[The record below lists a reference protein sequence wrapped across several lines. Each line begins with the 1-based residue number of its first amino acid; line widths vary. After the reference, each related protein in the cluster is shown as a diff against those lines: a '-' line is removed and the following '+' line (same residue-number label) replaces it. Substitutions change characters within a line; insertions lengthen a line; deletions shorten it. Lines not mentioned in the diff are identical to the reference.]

1 LEFAW
6 FYYLEIIEN
15 SSVDSIAKDKVAIIL
30 VNWNGLQFTIDCLES
45 LRKLDYLNFGI
56 LLVDN
61 ASDTNEGDALKLKF
75 PEISLI
81 QSSTNLGFAGGNNL
95 GIRKALELD
104 YSHIMLLNN
113 DTVVSP
119 DFLKLMM
126 SQFEKS
132 PSLGVVQ
139 PLIYWMKDRNQI
151 WNAGGKW
158 NSTFGRA
165 IPLREL
171 KNGKKVGS
179 GIQKI
184 DWATGC
190 CMLIKREAILQVGL
204 LNEQFF
210 AYFEDVEWSLRFR
223 KHGYEIALAPKAIIY
238 HEAGASSKKKH
249 KEGTLSPR
257 VFYYHVRNQFL
268 LIRIVSSLFNK
279 LLAFGY
285 HLIRFGAWIGYF
297 AIRGRFKKLN
307 SVVKG
312 IREGITVPL
321 QSLEKWH

>member
-1 LEFAW
+1 M
-6 FYYLEIIEN
+6 
-15 SSVDSIAKDKVAIIL
+15 DSIAKDSVAIIL
-30 VNWNGLQFTIDCLES
+30 VNWNGLQFSIDCLHS
-45 LRKLDYLNFGI
+45 LRKLDFPDFGI
-56 LLVDN
+56 FLVDN
-61 ASDTNEGDALKLKF
+61 ASDNREGEELKAEF
-75 PEISLI
+75 PEITLI

-95 GIRKALELD
+95 GIRKALESG
-104 YSHIMLLNN
+104 YSHLMLLNN
-113 DTVVSP
+113 DTIVAP
-119 DFLKLMM
+119 DFLLVMM

-158 NSTFGRA
+158 VSTLGRA
-165 IPLREL
+165 IPLQEL
-171 KNGKKVGS
+171 KNEKKVGS

-210 AYFEDVEWSLRFR
+210 AYFEDVEWSLRIREKGF
-223 KHGYEIALAPKAIIY
+223 EIALAPKAFIY

-249 KEGTLSPR
+249 EEGTLSPR

-268 LIRIVSSLFNK
+268 LIRSTVSPFNK
-279 LLAFGY
+279 PLAFGY
-285 HLIRFGAWIGYF
+285 HLIRFGFWIGYF
-297 AIRGRFKKLN
+297 VIRGRFKKLK

-312 IREGITVPL
+312 IRDGITMPL
-321 QSLEKWH
+321 QSQVK

>member
-1 LEFAW
+1 
-6 FYYLEIIEN
+6 
-15 SSVDSIAKDKVAIIL
+15 VDSIAKDKVAIIL
-30 VNWNGLQFTIDCLES
+30 VNWNGLQFTVDCLES
-45 LRKLDYLNFGI
+45 LRKLDYLDFGI

-61 ASDTNEGDALKLKF
+61 ASDNNEGDELKLKF
-75 PEISLI
+75 PEITLI
-81 QSSTNLGFAGGNNL
+81 QSTANLGFAGGNNL

-113 DTVVSP
+113 DTVVAP
-119 DFLKLMM
+119 DFLNSMM
-126 SQFEKS
+126 SQFDKS

-139 PLIYWMKDRNQI
+139 PVIYWMKDRNQI

-223 KHGYEIALAPKAIIY
+223 KHGFEIALAPKAIIY

-249 KEGTLSPR
+249 EEGTLSPR
-257 VFYYHVRNQFL
+257 VFYYHVRNQFF
-268 LIRIVSSLFNK
+268 LIRSQVNK
-279 LLAFGY
+279 LNQPFAFGY
-285 HLIRFGAWIGYF
+285 HLIRFGAWLGYF
-297 AIRGRFKKLN
+297 VIRGRFKKLN
-307 SVVKG
+307 SVAKG
-312 IREGITVPL
+312 IREGITAPL